1 MSRHG
6 RPPPVTTAGMSH
18 IAAITHRQA
27 AEQQTYNQRLQY
39 TEAPVQMSVGKGT
52 IVWSCGTPLTTSN
65 VKRTVKEFTRAAHTK
80 PFFPGAPS
88 TAEERRQA
96 NYTLMEFSRLLAERD
111 RADFAQHLYR
121 QEQHD
126 AATAPLVEAVNVQDL
141 VLAGIPQADMLRRTQ
156 EQNRLDEL
164 RRTLA
169 AAQQRA
175 PQPPLRHVGDLT
187 RWLHARIDP
196 VDKVRI
202 TNYTREM
209 HMGLRP
215 DQHFE
220 LTVEAIE
227 LSGKTPTPAVVM
239 ASLEEQILLRQQ
251 QHADAWEMFGAEA
264 HHRRKNFATLVDKA
278 MPQLRDL
285 CRQLEA
291 DIPGNLEL
299 QTSSF
304 LASAPMIF
312 QQPQILGNS
321 WDVNL
326 GEEDTKS
333 PAAHAIR
340 MAAAASAEGGA
351 LSNSEEMSALFGA
364 GGGRGDSSHATPTKR
379 PRQELAAALGAADIN
394 TQPTAAPTLNF
405 IAQIV
410 QATVT
415 CLHNRLVQDAAAY
428 ATSMQPRGAPVNT
441 SGPTNAAVDPYS
453 DTESDLYQPNSTTAQ
468 QSSSSSLP
476 LALYPPPPQ
485 LPQALPSPYT
495 SMPAGLPQ
503 PLAPPAAAA
512 AWPAPPLCWRC
523 QALFQMQ
530 WPFMHREDDY
540 TQCAAACAL
549 AGLPLPLG
557 APALPPNWRAR
568 LGLF

>member
-1 MSRHG
+1 MS
-6 RPPPVTTAGMSH
+6 S

-80 PFFPGAPS
+80 PFFPGVPS

-96 NYTLMEFSRLLAERD
+96 NYTLMEFSQLLAERD

-196 VDKVRI
+196 VDKARI
-202 TNYTREM
+202 TKYTREM
-209 HMGLRP
+209 HMGMRP

-220 LTVEAIE
+220 LT
-227 LSGKTPTPAVVM
+227 
-239 ASLEEQILLRQQ
+239 Q

-304 LASAPMIF
+304 LASAPVIF
-312 QQPQILGNS
+312 QQPQILSSS

-326 GEEDTKS
+326 EEDAAPS
-333 PAAHAIR
+333 APAKGVR
-340 MAAAASAEGGA
+340 
-351 LSNSEEMSALFGA
+351 LTYVEETAA
-364 GGGRGDSSHATPTKR
+364 GGSTGDTSEATPPKR
-379 PRQELAAALGAADIN
+379 PRQELAAVLGAADIS

-428 ATSMQPRGAPVNT
+428 ATSMQPQGAPVNT
-441 SGPTNAAVDPYS
+441 SGPMNAAGAVDLYS
-453 DTESDLYQPNSTTAQ
+453 DTESDIYQPNSATAQ

-485 LPQALPSPYT
+485 SLPYPLPVGPPQPPFEFALPSPYT

-503 PLAPPAAAA
+503 PPAPPAAAA

-523 QALFQMQ
+523 QALFQLQ
-530 WPFMHREDDY
+530 WPYMHREDDY

>member
-6 RPPPVTTAGMSH
+6 RPPPVTTAGMSS

-39 TEAPVQMSVGKGT
+39 TEAPVQMS
-52 IVWSCGTPLTTSN
+52 
-65 VKRTVKEFTRAAHTK
+65 RTVKEFTRAAHTK
-80 PFFPGAPS
+80 PFFPGVPS

-96 NYTLMEFSRLLAERD
+96 NYTLMEFSQLLAERD

-196 VDKVRI
+196 VDKARI
-202 TNYTREM
+202 TKYTREM

-291 DIPGNLEL
+291 DIPGNCNLEL

-312 QQPQILGNS
+312 QQPRILSNS

-333 PAAHAIR
+333 SAAHAIR
-340 MAAAASAEGGA
+340 MAAAASAEFEGGA
-351 LSNSEEMSALFGA
+351 LSNSEETSALFGA
-364 GGGRGDSSHATPTKR
+364 GGGRSDSFDATPTKR
-379 PRQELAAALGAADIN
+379 PRQELAAAAALGAADIS
-394 TQPTAAPTLNF
+394 TQPTAAPTPNF

-428 ATSMQPRGAPVNT
+428 ATSMQPQGAPVNT
-441 SGPTNAAVDPYS
+441 SGPTNAAGTVDLYS
-453 DTESDLYQPNSTTAQ
+453 DTESDIYQPNSATAQ

-485 LPQALPSPYT
+485 SLPYPLPVSPPQPPFTLPSPYT

-503 PLAPPAAAA
+503 PPAPSAAAA

-523 QALFQMQ
+523 QALFQLQ
-530 WPFMHREDDY
+530 WPYMHREDDY

>member
-6 RPPPVTTAGMSH
+6 RPPPVTTAGMSS

-80 PFFPGAPS
+80 PFFPGVPS

-96 NYTLMEFSRLLAERD
+96 NYTLMEFSQLLAERD

-196 VDKVRI
+196 VDKARI
-202 TNYTREM
+202 TKYTREM

-239 ASLEEQILLRQQ
+239 AALEEQILLRQQ
-251 QHADAWEMFGAEA
+251 QHVNNWEMFGAEA
-264 HHRRKNFATLVDKA
+264 HCRRKNFATLVDKA

-285 CRQLEA
+285 RQQLEA
-291 DIPGNLEL
+291 DMPGNLEL

-304 LASAPMIF
+304 LASAPVIF
-312 QQPQILGNS
+312 QQPQILSSS

-326 GEEDTKS
+326 EEDAAPS
-333 PAAHAIR
+333 APAKNVR
-340 MAAAASAEGGA
+340 LTYVEETGG
-351 LSNSEEMSALFGA
+351 STGDTSE
-364 GGGRGDSSHATPTKR
+364 ATPPKR
-379 PRQELAAALGAADIN
+379 PRQELAAALGAADIS
-394 TQPTAAPTLNF
+394 TQPTAAPTPNF

-428 ATSMQPRGAPVNT
+428 ATSMQPQGAPINT
-441 SGPTNAAVDPYS
+441 SGPTNAAGTVDLYS
-453 DTESDLYQPNSTTAQ
+453 DTESDIYQPNSATAQ

-485 LPQALPSPYT
+485 SLPYPLPVGPPQPPFALPSPYT

-503 PLAPPAAAA
+503 PPAPSAAAA

-523 QALFQMQ
+523 QALFQLQ
-530 WPFMHREDDY
+530 WPYMHREDDY